1 MTKVYSLRKN
11 GTRVLMK
18 YKNRKEYRFHETMS
32 ILARGSH
39 LAEKARLKKEKTI
52 RRNK

>member
-1 MTKVYSLRKN
+1 MTKVFSLRKD
-11 GTRVLMK
+11 GTRVPMK

-39 LAEKARLKKEKTI
+39 LAEEARLKKIKNNKEK
-52 RRNK
+52 